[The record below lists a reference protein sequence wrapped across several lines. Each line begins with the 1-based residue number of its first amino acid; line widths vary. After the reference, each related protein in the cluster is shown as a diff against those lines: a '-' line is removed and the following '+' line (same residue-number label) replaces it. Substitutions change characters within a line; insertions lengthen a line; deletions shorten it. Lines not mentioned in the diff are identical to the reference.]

1 MSVLRIVI
9 AAFWISL
16 LVPLP
21 AQVSSNLLIT
31 AQYRG
36 TPLSEVLRD
45 LDRRYD
51 LHFSYSSDVIP
62 LQHPMHA
69 HIDRKPLSEALN
81 ILFEDTPVKHA
92 VIGGQVILRRNE
104 NYQQMSRLETL
115 PRSVR
120 QSSPV
125 HPSGRGKTP
134 PPAPARPPVSP
145 VTPIDR
151 RPTSELTH
159 AEGSMARREL
169 NVRPIAIAIQSA
181 EPPPV
186 EPNRNDDDRRLA
198 QISLLPYLGTNTL
211 RSTEIT
217 NQMSVNL
224 LWGANGGVDGVEV
237 GGLLNSVRRDVRGVQ
252 VAGLGNMVGEDVTGT
267 QVAGIFNRVGGTTTG
282 VQVAG
287 LLNDNRGNNFG
298 VQVAGLYN
306 YTHGDTAEVQ
316 IAGLFN
322 YAEGRVN
329 TQLSPLFNQAGDVG
343 WGQAS
348 LLNLGK
354 RVGGF
359 QLGIINFSD
368 TIAGAPIGLLSIVR
382 RGYNKMEIS
391 SGEYLWA
398 NLGFKF
404 GGRRF
409 YNIFHFGARW
419 DDLNRVQPDGQ
430 TLNGVFMSW
439 GLGYGFGIAPPL
451 GRRVLLNI
459 EAVAIHINE
468 LEAWTNQLNMLVQNR
483 FTFDFQVGRHINLF
497 AGPVINMMWSTL
509 SDEQTGA
516 KGSTLVPEPL
526 LDRQHL
532 DVNFKAWIGFQA
544 GMRF

>member
-1 MSVLRIVI
+1 
-9 AAFWISL
+9 
-16 LVPLP
+16 
-21 AQVSSNLLIT
+21 
-31 AQYRG
+31 
-36 TPLSEVLRD
+36 
-45 LDRRYD
+45 
-51 LHFSYSSDVIP
+51 
-62 LQHPMHA
+62 
-69 HIDRKPLSEALN
+69 
-81 ILFEDTPVKHA
+81 
-92 VIGGQVILRRNE
+92 
-104 NYQQMSRLETL
+104 
-115 PRSVR
+115 
-120 QSSPV
+120 
-125 HPSGRGKTP
+125 
-134 PPAPARPPVSP
+134 
-145 VTPIDR
+145 
-151 RPTSELTH
+151 
-159 AEGSMARREL
+159 
-169 NVRPIAIAIQSA
+169 
-181 EPPPV
+181 
-186 EPNRNDDDRRLA
+186 
-198 QISLLPYLGTNTL
+198 
-211 RSTEIT
+211 
-217 NQMSVNL
+217 
-224 LWGANGGVDGVEV
+224 V